1 MNVELK
7 YAKQAILVF
16 ECSLF
21 YAKIVPKSAE
31 KTCFQSAECSLSY
44 AKILFFYFIL
54 KIFIIKVVFVVIFII
69 IK

>member
-16 ECSLF
+16 ECSRS

-31 KTCFQSAECSLSY
+31 KTCSQSAECSLSY
-44 AKILFFYFIL
+44 AKILFF
-54 KIFIIKVVFVVIFII
+54 
-69 IK
+69 

>member
-16 ECSLF
+16 ECSRS

-44 AKILFFYFIL
+44 AKILFF
-54 KIFIIKVVFVVIFII
+54 
-69 IK
+69 